1 MAASVVAA
9 LAAGLLV
16 LVWATVTGPVRIMS
30 PSGRTRNPPASQQP
44 SSGETGSVGARDPI
58 DQVREA
64 RRQIDL
70 SWLGE
75 LLIWAIFLTFLAG
88 VAWLLVH
95 LWRNRWHPPARPEDV
110 EFDVLPQVEAV
121 GEAITADAAA
131 QLAAMA
137 EGSARNAI
145 VRCWLRLEEV
155 IAQAGLPRHTWETSA
170 EFTVRILKRLDLD
183 PRAIGELSRLYGE
196 ARFSEHELDE
206 TARTAARAALEQLHA
221 ELQADVYEPDRPGR
235 TPGAS
240 GRTRGAER

>member
-1 MAASVVAA
+1 M
-9 LAAGLLV
+9 AAGLLV
-16 LVWATVTGPVRIMS
+16 LVWAAVTGPVAIMS
-30 PSGRTRNPPASQQP
+30 PSGRTRNPPSPQQP
-44 SSGETGSVGARDPI
+44 TPADTESVGSGN
-58 DQVREA
+58 VREQLLDT
-64 RRQIDL
+64 RQRIDL

-75 LLIWAIFLTFLAG
+75 LILWAIILTFLA
-88 VAWLLVH
+88 VAGWLLVQ

-121 GEAITADAAA
+121 AEALTQDADA

-155 IAQAGLPRHTWETSA
+155 IAQAGFPRNPWETSA

-183 PRAIGELSRLYGE
+183 PRAIGALSRLYGE

-206 TARTAARAALEQLHA
+206 SARTAARAALEQLHSD
-221 ELQADVYEPDRPGR
+221 LRADRL
-235 TPGAS
+235 
-240 GRTRGAER
+240 GAEQ